1 MGECKYLLPQMKGI
15 INIIGLIGS
24 IRKDGKVVQ
33 RGVELADVIS
43 DVTTLQAAGVTEL
56 YFYINSKGG
65 YMDVGKKIRAY
76 IASLPNAYTVAE
88 NECASIAT
96 EIHLAVPKERRKA
109 VKGINYL
116 IHAPMYEFQRGVALN
131 NDELQEMADDILDTE
146 KEMASMYAKSTGM
159 DKDAV
164 QLLMKQET
172 SLTEDQLITL
182 GFVSE
187 IIEREPVKAVALI
200 NKPEKE
206 NTMHKETKT
215 ALETMKET
223 LAKIAKK
230 VGLTDDE
237 PNPTKKLLKIVCK
250 YIALDLTT
258 KDGVNVHVETESDI
272 PKVGDKVHIDDAPAP
287 DGKYSFEPGVLVVKD
302 GAITEVLP
310 PEEDV
315 TALAAR
321 VQALTAE
328 NKTLKEENEAVKKEV
343 TEIGKTVAKL
353 GELSSNWTPKPEK
366 TGFRKP
372 AGQGE
377 PAVNAVAEARKNREE
392 RNKKK

>member
-1 MGECKYLLPQMKGI
+1 MKGI

-172 SLTEDQLITL
+172 SLTEEQLITL

-187 IIEREPVKAVALI
+187 IIDKEPVKAVALI

-230 VGLTDDE
+230 VGLTED
-237 PNPTKKLLKIVCK
+237 PNPAKKLLKIVCK

-258 KDGVNVHVETESDI
+258 KDGVNVTVETDSDI
-272 PKVGDKVHIDDAPAP
+272 PKVGDKVTVDGAPAA
-287 DGKYSFEPGVLVVKD
+287 DGKYSFDPGVLVVKD
-302 GAITEVLP
+302 GVITEVLP

-328 NKTLKEENEAVKKEV
+328 NATLKAENEAVKKEV

-353 GELSSNWTPKPEK
+353 GELSSNWVPKDEK
-366 TGFRKP
+366 TPFRKQ
-372 AGQGE
+372 AKTGSEGE
-377 PAVNAVAEARKNREE
+377 NAVIEARKNREE